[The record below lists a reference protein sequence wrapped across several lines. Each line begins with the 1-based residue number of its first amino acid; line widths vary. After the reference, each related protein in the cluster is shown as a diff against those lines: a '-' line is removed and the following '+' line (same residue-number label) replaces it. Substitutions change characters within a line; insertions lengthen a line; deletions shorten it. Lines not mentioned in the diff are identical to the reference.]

1 MKVDL
6 LTLHCI
12 KNYGSVLQTY
22 ATEQL
27 LARYFDE
34 VETINFIRMDANDEF
49 MLEEW
54 TKDNQGVKKLV
65 KKAMLYPMAQRYKK
79 VFNSFLEQYVHTTEQ
94 KYFTDEDFKKYPI
107 KADAYCVGSDQ
118 VWNSNWNQG
127 FLPAMFLEFA
137 PDNVMKFAFCSSFGK
152 TKLAVDEMKQAKPL
166 LERLNHI
173 SVRESTAIS
182 VLEDIGIENGIHLL
196 DPTLLL
202 SSDFWSEIAAE
213 RMVKDDYVL
222 VYQLNPSSEFDKYAK
237 EFAKRKGM
245 KLVHIGMRM
254 KDKTKTGKTFLMPL
268 VKEFLSLIKYASYVI
283 TDSFHGTAFSINF
296 NREMIVIY
304 PNEFSTRLHSI
315 LKWAGLLSRH
325 LEEYD
330 NFAIADMTIN
340 YELVN
345 EKLKKER
352 SKALN
357 YLETIVEEMTK
368 Q

>member
-27 LARYFDE
+27 LGRYFDE
-34 VETINFIRMDANDEF
+34 VETINFIRADANDET
-49 MLEEW
+49 MMEEW
-54 TKDNQGVKKLV
+54 TKDDQGAKKIVKKIG
-65 KKAMLYPMAQRYKK
+65 LYPMAQRYKK
-79 VFNSFLEQYVHTTEQ
+79 VFNTFLEKYVHTTEQ
-94 KYFTDEDFKKYPI
+94 KYYCDEDFKKYPI

-118 VWNSNWNQG
+118 VWNSSWNQG

-137 PDNVMKFAFCSSFGK
+137 PDNAMKFAFCSSFGK
-152 TKLAVDEMKQAKPL
+152 TKLSDKEMEQAKPL
-166 LERLNHI
+166 LERLNYI
-173 SVRESTAIS
+173 SVRESTALP
-182 VLEDIGIENGIHLL
+182 VLEDIGINGGIHLL

-202 SSDFWSEIAAE
+202 SSDFWSKIAAD
-213 RMVKDDYVL
+213 RMVAEDYVL
-222 VYQLNPSSEFDKYAK
+222 VYQLNPNSEFDKYAS

-254 KDKTKTGKTFLMPL
+254 KDKKKDGKVFIMPK
-268 VKEFLSLIKYASYVI
+268 VEEFLSLIKYASYVI

-296 NREMIVIY
+296 NREIVDIY

-315 LKWAGLLSRH
+315 LDWAGLLSRH
-325 LEEYD
+325 LEGYD
-330 NFAIADMTIN
+330 NYEIADTPTN
-340 YELVN
+340 YAPIN
-345 EKLKKER
+345 EKLEQER
-352 SKALN
+352 DKAME
-357 YLETIVEEMTK
+357 YLQAIVNGIEK

>member
-1 MKVDL
+1 MKADL

-27 LARYFDE
+27 LGKYFDE
-34 VETINFIRMDANDEF
+34 VETINFIRADANDEF
-49 MLEEW
+49 MMEEW
-54 TKDNQGVKKLV
+54 TKDDQGVKKLV
-65 KKAMLYPMAQRYKK
+65 KKVGLYPMAQRYKK
-79 VFNSFLEQYVHTTEQ
+79 VFNSFLEKYVHTTEQ

-118 VWNSNWNQG
+118 VWNSSWNQG

-137 PDNVMKFAFCSSFGK
+137 PDNAMKFAFCSSFGK
-152 TKLAVDEMKQAKPL
+152 TKLTDDEMKQAKPL

-173 SVRESTAIS
+173 SVRESTAIP
-182 VLEDIGIENGIHLL
+182 VLEDIGITGGIHLL

-202 SSDFWSEIAAE
+202 SSDFWSKIAAE
-213 RMVKDDYVL
+213 RMVKEDYVL
-222 VYQLNPSSEFDKYAK
+222 VYQLNPNGDFDKYAS

-254 KDKTKTGKTFLMPL
+254 KDKNKDGKTFIMPM
-268 VKEFLSLIKYASYVI
+268 VEEFLSLIKYASYVI

-296 NREMIVIY
+296 NREIVDIY

-315 LKWAGLLSRH
+315 LDWAGLLSRH
-325 LEEYD
+325 LESYD
-330 NFAIADMTIN
+330 NFEIADTPID
-340 YELVN
+340 YAPIN
-345 EKLKKER
+345 EKLER
-352 SKALN
+352 EREKAKN
-357 YLETIVEEMTK
+357 YLETIVEEMSK